1 MTARHLFN
9 LPASIHQRLLNQAKQ
24 QGRPL
29 QELLQY
35 FAIERFLFR
44 LSQSNHATTFYLK
57 GALMLRLWDSPLSR
71 PTIDVDLMSQQV
83 LSQDSL
89 ANVVREI
96 CDQTVSDDGCRFDAS
111 TVKAQSI
118 RIENNYGGI
127 RVEFIAHIGTMRLNM
142 QVDVGFGDVIVP
154 GPIPI
159 DFPALLDFPSPHLLA
174 YSPESAIAEKFQ
186 AMVILDSAN
195 SRMKDFYDIW
205 LLARTHAFNG
215 AILSQAIHAT
225 FERRRTPLPLDSP
238 TALTDSF
245 VGDPTKQTQW
255 NAFVRKG
262 RIAVDKVTFGQ
273 VVELLRK
280 FLMPPMLAAA
290 KGETFESHW
299 PAGGPWNSHGRYL

>member
-1 MTARHLFN
+1 MAARPSN
-9 LPASIHQRLLNQAKQ
+9 LPASIHQRLLNHAKE

-44 LSQSNHATTFYLK
+44 LSQSQHATRFYLK
-57 GALMLRLWDSPLSR
+57 GALMLRLWDAPLSR
-71 PTIDVDLMSQQV
+71 PTIDVDLLGQQV
-83 LSQDSL
+83 LSQDEL
-89 ANVVREI
+89 EQIIKDI
-96 CDQTVSDDGCRFDAS
+96 CVQQVPDDGCRFEAA
-111 TVKAQSI
+111 TVRAQPI
-118 RIENNYGGI
+118 RLEDQYGGI
-127 RVEFIAHIGTMRLNM
+127 RITFMSHIGKIRLNM

-205 LLARTHAFNG
+205 LLAKGHPFEGSVVSHA
-215 AILSQAIHAT
+215 LQTT
-225 FERRRTPLPLDSP
+225 FVRRQTPFPVDIP
-238 TALTDSF
+238 TALTDRF
-245 VGDPTKQTQW
+245 VKDRLKQTQW

-262 RIAVDKVTFGQ
+262 HLAAEQ
-273 VVELLRK
+273 ASLSEVVKLLRS
-280 FLMPPMLAAA
+280 FLMPPMRAAA
-290 KGETFESHW
+290 KRESFHRHW
-299 PAGGPWNSHGRYL
+299 PAGGPWT

>member
-1 MTARHLFN
+1 MTARHPSN

-44 LSQSNHATTFYLK
+44 LSQSNYATTFYLK
-57 GALMLRLWDSPLSR
+57 GALMLRLWDAPLSR
-71 PTIDVDLMSQQV
+71 STIDVDLMSRHV
-83 LSQDSL
+83 LSQD
-89 ANVVREI
+89 AIQNIVKEI
-96 CDQTVSDDGCRFDAS
+96 CEQQVPDDGCRFDSA
-111 TVKAQSI
+111 TVTAQPI
-118 RIENNYGGI
+118 RIDNNYGGI
-127 RVEFIAHIGTMRLNM
+127 RVDFIAHIGNMKLSM

-195 SRMKDFYDIW
+195 SRMKDFYDIS
-205 LLARTHAFNG
+205 LLARTHPFKG
-215 AILSQAIHAT
+215 AVLSQAIQAT

-245 VGDPTKQTQW
+245 ARDQTKQTQW

-262 RIAVDKVTFGQ
+262 RIVEKVPFGE
-273 VVELLRK
+273 VVELLRM
-280 FLMPPMLAAA
+280 FLMPPTLAAA
-290 KGETFESHW
+290 RDEGFKFDW
-299 PAGGPWNSHGRYL
+299 PAGGPWK

>member
-1 MTARHLFN
+1 MTARPLSN

-44 LSQSNHATTFYLK
+44 LSQSRHATAFYLK
-57 GALMLRLWDSPLSR
+57 GALMLRLWDAPLSR
-71 PTIDVDLMSQQV
+71 PTIDVDLMTQQV
-83 LSQDSL
+83 LSEDAL
-89 ANVVREI
+89 ASVIKEI
-96 CDQTVSDDGCRFDAS
+96 CDQTVGDDGCRFDAS
-111 TVKAQSI
+111 TVKAQPI

-127 RVEFIAHIGTMRLNM
+127 RVEFLAHIGTMRLGM

-159 DFPALLDFPSPHLLA
+159 DFPALLDFPLPHLLA
-174 YSPESAIAEKFQ
+174 YSPESAIAEKFH

-205 LLARTHAFNG
+205 LLARTHSFKG
-215 AILSQAIHAT
+215 SVLSQAIHAT
-225 FERRRTPLPLDSP
+225 FARRQTPLPLDPP
-238 TALTDSF
+238 TAVTERF
-245 VGDPTKQTQW
+245 VADQTKQVQW

-262 RIAVDKVTFGQ
+262 RLAVDKVTIAQ
-273 VVELLRK
+273 VVDLLRR
-280 FLMPPMLAAA
+280 FLMPPTRAAA
-290 KGETFESHW
+290 TGDLFDSHW
-299 PAGGPWNSHGRYL
+299 PAGGPWT

>member
-1 MTARHLFN
+1 MTARSLTN

-44 LSQSNHATTFYLK
+44 LGQSPHAATFYLK

-71 PTIDVDLMSQQV
+71 PTMDVDLMSRQM
-83 LSQDSL
+83 LPQDSL
-89 ANVVREI
+89 ENIVREI
-96 CDQTVSDDGCRFDAS
+96 CDQDVPDDGCQFDSS
-111 TVKAQSI
+111 TVKAQPI
-118 RIENNYGGI
+118 RIDNNYGGI
-127 RVEFIAHIGTMRLNM
+127 RVEFMTHIGNMRLTM
-142 QVDVGFGDVIVP
+142 QVDIGFGDVIVP

-205 LLARTHAFNG
+205 LLACSHSFNG
-215 AILSQAIHAT
+215 TVLSQAIQAT
-225 FERRRTPLPLDSP
+225 FVRRQTPLPSAPP
-238 TALTDSF
+238 TALTPRF
-245 VGDPTKQTQW
+245 VTDQTKQTQW

-262 RIAVDKVTFGQ
+262 RITMDEVTFGQ
-273 VVELLRK
+273 VVDLLSK
-280 FLMPPMLAAA
+280 FLMPPTLAVAN
-290 KGETFESHW
+290 GERFDSQW
-299 PAGGPWNSHGRYL
+299 PAGGPWT

>member
-1 MTARHLFN
+1 MTARHMSN

-44 LSQSNHATTFYLK
+44 LSQSNYATTFYLK
-57 GALMLRLWDSPLSR
+57 GALMLRMWDSPLSR
-71 PTIDVDLMSQQV
+71 PTIDVDLMGRQV
-83 LSQDSL
+83 LSQEVL
-89 ANVVREI
+89 EATIKEI
-96 CDQTVSDDGCRFDAS
+96 CNQKVPDDGCLFDAA
-111 TVKAQSI
+111 TVHAERI
-118 RIENNYGGI
+118 RIDNNYGGV

-205 LLARTHAFNG
+205 LLARTHSFKG
-215 AILSQAIHAT
+215 AVLGQAIHAT
-225 FERRRTPLPLDSP
+225 FERRRTAIPMDSP
-238 TALTDSF
+238 TALTDNF
-245 VGDPTKQTQW
+245 VRDPTKQTQW

-262 RIAVDKVTFGQ
+262 RIVEKVTFGE
-273 VVELLRK
+273 VVDLLRV
-280 FLMPPMLAAA
+280 FLMPPTLAVA
-290 KGETFESHW
+290 KGESFDSHW
-299 PAGGPWNSHGRYL
+299 RAGGPWT